1 MNKEEFLK
9 QDKLINQVY
18 KDTEDYGRMQF
29 VREIV
34 KLQNNWNELK
44 EWLEDEN
51 NQQYSKYIYNYSINN
66 WVLNKMQEIE
76 GGVDNE

>member
-9 QDKLINQVY
+9 QDKIINQVY
-18 KDTEDYGRMQF
+18 KETEDYGRMQF
-29 VREIV
+29 VKEIV

-44 EWLEDEN
+44 EWLENTIE
-51 NQQYSKYIYNYSINN
+51 QYGGFAKFRFECVY
-66 WVLNKMQEIE
+66 NKMQEIE